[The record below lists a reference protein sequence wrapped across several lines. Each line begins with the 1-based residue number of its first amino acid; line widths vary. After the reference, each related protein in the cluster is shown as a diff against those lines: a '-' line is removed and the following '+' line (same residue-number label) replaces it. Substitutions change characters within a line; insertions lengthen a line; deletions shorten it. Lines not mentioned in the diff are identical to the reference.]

1 MPLSVSRCADLDLA
15 LPNWPRS
22 YRAHSR
28 AWLAALILP
37 ACLAFGCGDSS
48 KGNNSNATASSNQNQ
63 PGNANSPTTQ
73 SSRFSAIDIKEPDRY
88 GVAMTISIQE
98 TSEAPAPMLTQQFQI
113 ARLDSDRRWLFL
125 LPAPLGQVVYLE
137 KSGLRYL
144 VMFDRKQYT
153 EIGPNAFGFE
163 PVRAFTPQS
172 IAERLRSYQFEKLG
186 LEPVNGRTA
195 TKYRAAATG
204 DSSTHMIFV
213 DQETGLP
220 LRLELS
226 AVTPA
231 GAKARVIVEA
241 RDVQLNPDRAQFDV
255 PAGMKKVAEQDARQ
269 LIEAVAVALRPFA
282 DTITGTRSTPITVVT
297 QPANSNNAPRKR

>member
-1 MPLSVSRCADLDLA
+1 
-15 LPNWPRS
+15 
-22 YRAHSR
+22 
-28 AWLAALILP
+28 LAALILP

-63 PGNANSPTTQ
+63 SGNANSPTTQ

-186 LEPVNGRTA
+186 LEPLNGRTD

-226 AVTPA
+226 VVTPA

-282 DTITGTRSTPITVVT
+282 DTITGARSTPITVVT